1 MSSITRG
8 VMSSITCGTACVGHA
23 FPFKADLWYSCRQ
36 CSSSPLLRLPSGV
49 CHVRGM
55 CVSRVPLSPQLALL
69 SARLLLVFLFP
80 SVLQMHLLLASLLI
94 ALVLWLAHSS
104 PLFPAHAP
112 VLLCYWL
119 RLLCCRLMLLMCWS
133 LLLPLL

>member
-1 MSSITRG
+1 
-8 VMSSITCGTACVGHA
+8 
-23 FPFKADLWYSCRQ
+23 
-36 CSSSPLLRLPSGV
+36 
-49 CHVRGM
+49 M

-104 PLFPAHAP
+104 PLFPAYAP